1 MATIRKVTSGKS
13 DQKTRIFGLSFSAG
27 RKNLTPIKRHRFQWV
42 YSKPG
47 KPKAYGEIDA
57 ESINVAKAKLRQQ
70 GKQFTYVKQIK
81 VRKAVIK
88 EDHVVLFLRQWSAVQ
103 SAGVPVTDG
112 IKMIA
117 DTTDNEGLRQM
128 LLEIYQSLN
137 EGTSISEA
145 FGKFPK
151 WFDPVT
157 ISLLKAAQEAGILDS
172 VLARLATSR
181 EKRRL
186 LNKKTKSAMMY
197 PGITLAVMFVVVAI
211 LMIKVIPV
219 FSSLFKSFGGKL
231 PWLTLQVVG
240 LSDWMKNHVTVL
252 IAAPL
257 LFVVLFRYTYRRSM
271 KFRWVVDRIFLR
283 APVFGELLVKLAT
296 TRFCQ
301 IYAEMQG
308 AGVPVLNILDTL
320 EHVSGNMVLD
330 AGVAQARKEV
340 STGGRISAGLKDS
353 AFPALAVQMISVG
366 EDTGEM
372 EKMMSKTGEFYEIEV
387 NEMVN
392 RMSTLLEPMIMIILG
407 FVVGT
412 LVISMYLPMLDM
424 GSVILKGSGVQG

>member
-1 MATIRKVTSGKS
+1 MATKQSPQS
-13 DQKTRIFGLSFSAG
+13 PKTKMLFGIVPLG
-27 RKNLTPIKRHRFQWV
+27 RSQDPKPMEKKRFQWV
-42 YSKPG
+42 FSEPD
-47 KPKAYGEIDA
+47 KPKVYGEIDA
-57 ESINVAKAKLRQQ
+57 VSANEAKMILRRQ
-70 GKQFTYVKQIK
+70 GKQFTYVKPLK
-81 VRKAVIK
+81 VKKAKLK
-88 EDHVVLFLRQWSAVQ
+88 EDHIVLFLRQWAAVQ

-128 LLEIYQSLN
+128 LLQIYQSLN
-137 EGTSISEA
+137 QGESISEA

-151 WFDPVT
+151 WFDQVT

-197 PGITLAVMFVVVAI
+197 PGITLVVMFVVVAI

-219 FSSLFKSFGGKL
+219 FSKLFQSFGGKL

-240 LSDWMKNHVTVL
+240 LSDWMKGHVLVL
-252 IAAPL
+252 IVAPILIVAA
-257 LFVVLFRYTYRRSM
+257 FRYTYRRSM
-271 KFRWVVDRIFLR
+271 KFRWVVDRVFLR
-283 APVFGELLVKLAT
+283 APVFGVLLVKLAT

-308 AGVPVLNILDTL
+308 AGVPVLSILETL

-330 AGVAQARKEV
+330 AGVAKAHKEV
-340 STGGRISAGLKDS
+340 SAGGRISAGLKES
-353 AFPALAVQMISVG
+353 AFPPLAVQMISVG

-372 EKMMSKTGEFYEIEV
+372 EKMMSKTGEFYETEV

-412 LVISMYLPMLDM
+412 LVIAMYLPMLDM
-424 GSVILKGSGVQG
+424 GKVILKGTGVQGG